1 MMKIFDLEKELKK
14 IIEENIKE
22 YKLKLHPKSE
32 GENEGERIPIV
43 IIGNQPREV
52 LQDIIPCVIIKTPN
66 GKNTLLEKLLTLAIG
81 VVIYETDT
89 SVAYKTI
96 YEIIE
101 KISTAIIEKGIIL
114 KEFEILPTYEWNISD
129 EEMYPFWAGNLNFH
143 IVAKNV
149 YRTDADDFIYGKDWG
164 KNGE

>member
-1 MMKIFDLEKELKK
+1 MMKIFNLEEELRK

-32 GENEGERIPIV
+32 SENEGERIPIV

-52 LQDIIPCVIIKTPN
+52 LEDIIPCVIIKTPA
-66 GKNTLLEKLLTLAIG
+66 GKNTLLEKLLTLAIS

-89 SVAYKTI
+89 SVAYKII
-96 YEIIE
+96 YEIID
-101 KISTAIIEKGIIL
+101 KISTAIIEKGVIL
-114 KEFEILPTYEWNISD
+114 QEFEILPTYEWNISD

-143 IVAKNV
+143 VVTTNV
-149 YRTDADDFIYGKDWG
+149 YRTDVDDFINGK
-164 KNGE
+164 E

>member
-1 MMKIFDLEKELKK
+1 MMKIFDLEEELKK
-14 IIEENIKE
+14 IIEENVKE
-22 YKLKLHPKSE
+22 YKLNVHPKSE
-32 GENEGERIPIV
+32 NESEPRAPIV

-52 LQDIIPCVIIKTPN
+52 LQNIIPCVIIKTPA

-81 VVIYETDT
+81 VVIYETET
-89 SVAYKTI
+89 STAYKII

-101 KISTAIIEKGIIL
+101 KISTAIIEKGVIL
-114 KEFEILPTYEWNISD
+114 QEFEILPTYEWNISD

-143 IVAKNV
+143 IVTKNI
-149 YRTDADDFIYGKDWG
+149 YRTDVDDFIYGKDWG

>member
-1 MMKIFDLEKELKK
+1 MMKIFDLEEELKA
-14 IIEENIKE
+14 IIKENTKE
-22 YKLKLHPKSE
+22 YKLNVHPES
-32 GENEGERIPIV
+32 ENESEPRAPIV

-101 KISTAIIEKGIIL
+101 KISTAIIEKGVIL
-114 KEFEILPTYEWNISD
+114 QEFEILPTYEWNISD
-129 EEMYPFWAGNLNFH
+129 EDMYPFWAGNLNFH

-149 YRTDADDFIYGKDWG
+149 YRTDVDDFIYGKDWG